1 MNQHSP
7 NAPRLAPVS
16 ARGKRSREA
25 LLRAAEHVFGEN
37 GFDNASIAEICRHAG
52 CALGSFYVYF
62 PDKKAAFVE
71 LVDGLGQHLR
81 QHLTDAI
88 KAAPDRLRSERE
100 GLLAYL
106 RFVGDHKKLYRIVRE
121 AEFVDELAFRRY
133 HDSFVAGYVAGLE
146 HAMARGDIR
155 RGDAEVMTHC
165 LMGISAFLGVRWV
178 LWESPSDENLERI
191 VDAAFDMISH
201 GLSTSPKP
209 PAAPATRAKAKTAK
223 AKPKAA
229 RPSKA
234 KAATHKTTTRRRSS

>member
-1 MNQHSP
+1 MNRHSP

-37 GFDNASIAEICRHAG
+37 GFENAAIAEICRHAG

-71 LVDGLGQHLR
+71 LVDGLGHNLR
-81 QHLTDAI
+81 LHLTEAI
-88 KAAPDRLRSERE
+88 KASPDRLRSERE

-106 RFVGDHKKLYRIVRE
+106 RFVGEHKKLYRIVRE
-121 AEFVDELAFRRY
+121 AEFVDEVAFRRY
-133 HDSFVAGYVAGLE
+133 HDNFVAGYVAGLE
-146 HAMARGDIR
+146 HAMERGDIR
-155 RGDAEVMTHC
+155 RVDPEVVTHC

-178 LWESPSDENLERI
+178 LWETPSEENLERI

-201 GLSTSPKP
+201 GLATRPAVPSTPRPPP
-209 PAAPATRAKAKTAK
+209 PARPRARAKAA
-223 AKPKAA
+223 PKK
-229 RPSKA
+229 RR
-234 KAATHKTTTRRRSS
+234 AT